1 MSKIALMEGYK
12 ADSKAL
18 IAKLDRAIQV
28 TGLAEAT
35 LATRHCGG
43 MGFRTSLRNGKIGGQ
58 RMFKV
63 GENLDTAI
71 DVAKMLKHAD
81 KYITQETQ

>member
-58 RMFKV
+58 RMCKV
-63 GENLDTAI
+63 GENLDSAI
-71 DVAKMLKHAD
+71 AEVAAKQK
-81 KYITQETQ
+81 TQ